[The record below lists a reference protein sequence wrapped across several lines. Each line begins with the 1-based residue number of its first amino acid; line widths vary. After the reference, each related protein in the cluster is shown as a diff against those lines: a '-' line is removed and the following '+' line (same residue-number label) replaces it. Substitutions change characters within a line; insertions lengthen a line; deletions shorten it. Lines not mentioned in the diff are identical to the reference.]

1 MPREIVLKQDYDR
14 MESLKMEI
22 EQAMTAKLISHEK
35 KIKKL
40 EERIKT
46 LESIKST

>member
-14 MESLKMEI
+14 MESLKLEI
-22 EQAMTAKLISHEK
+22 EQVMSAKLISHDK

-40 EERIKT
+40 EDRIKQ
-46 LESIKST
+46 LESRS